1 MSDSISDKDLAPEIE
16 KALNRASDAEL
27 YELAQLLAKSDR
39 FRKMLARKLAGELTT
54 R

>member
-1 MSDSISDKDLAPEIE
+1 MNDKDLAPEIE

-27 YELAQLLAKSDR
+27 YELARRLAKNDR
-39 FRKMLARKLAGELTT
+39 FRKMLARKLAGELST